1 MLVKTHIA
9 FGILLGLLGVI
20 YFEMSWL
27 GFMFVL
33 IGSVVLDVDVSS
45 SKVGRK
51 WYSRVLQLYVR
62 HRGIVHSLI
71 FVAVVSW
78 LVGLWRVEV
87 GWGLFVGFVGHLFLD
102 CLTYRG
108 VRLFWPLW
116 FKVRGSVKVGKYFEA
131 VLFAVLVFV
140 DVGLVV
146 KLVV

>member
-1 MLVKTHIA
+1 MLVKTHIT

-33 IGSVVLDVDVSS
+33 VGSVVLDVDVSS

-62 HRGIVHSLI
+62 HRGIVHSFI
-71 FVAVVSW
+71 FAVFVSW
-78 LVGLWRVEV
+78 LVGLWRVDAGV
-87 GWGLFVGFVGHLFLD
+87 GLFVGFVGHLFMD
-102 CLTYRG
+102 CLTYGG
-108 VRLFWPLW
+108 VRVFWPLG
-116 FKVRGSVKVGKYFEA
+116 FRVRGSVKVGKYFEA

-140 DVGLVV
+140 DVSLVF
-146 KLVV
+146 KLVM